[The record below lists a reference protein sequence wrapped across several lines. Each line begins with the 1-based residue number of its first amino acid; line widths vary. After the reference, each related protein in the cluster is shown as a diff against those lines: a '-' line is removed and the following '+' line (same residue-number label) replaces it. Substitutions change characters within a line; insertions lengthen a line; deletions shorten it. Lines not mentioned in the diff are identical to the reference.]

1 MKSFFVSA
9 ALVAAAD
16 ALVAR
21 DSPWY
26 VNSMTDFIHSS
37 NNSISSCFHLTAS
50 GGPGGVVGQLSDGQ
64 NRIGQGTY
72 TSCFLVSFL
81 TDVFPQAYPVLNI
94 ALTPRVGSPMAMV
107 VAAF

>member
-26 VNSMTDFIHSS
+26 VDSMTDFIHSS

-72 TSCFLVSFL
+72 AEAVFLYLSLLMSSHRL
-81 TDVFPQAYPVLNI
+81 TRCSILH
-94 ALTPRVGSPMAMV
+94 
-107 VAAF
+107 